1 MFSGTCSGTRQAAAQ
16 RQSGAVAFLAG
27 IFAAFLAVS
36 EQMPS
41 SADFFFLSFL
51 SVLSTA
57 SLKLPASNRSLIAQG
72 DEACSCCSVNPT
84 ESPHLP
90 AWQGMAPSAAV
101 VFHCHWGGRSCEA
114 LSTKLCCASLRG
126 QDPGGHWQVKVRLGL
141 F

>member
-41 SADFFFLSFL
+41 SVDFFFLSFL

-84 ESPHLP
+84 ESPYLP

-101 VFHCHWGGRSCEA
+101 VFHCH
-114 LSTKLCCASLRG
+114 
-126 QDPGGHWQVKVRLGL
+126 
-141 F
+141 